1 MVAQFEWKD
10 EFNLGVE
17 RIDKEH
23 QRLFKIINKL
33 FSFQEE
39 DKNGQWA
46 CQEGIKY
53 FRTHTVKHFADEE
66 AYMSEIHYSGLE
78 RHRQIHTNFRENTL
92 PALERELERTDYAPD
107 AVEHFLGVCAGWLI
121 GHTMTEDLAITGK
134 HAQRWEKLLP
144 GEEINALRKAI
155 IQTVFDLFHLESRL
169 ISDAYSGERFGNG
182 IYYRLVY
189 STGQD
194 EQWQEIIIAFEEKL
208 LINTVG
214 KMMGIQTN
222 SLDSMLIHATRY
234 TAQQFV
240 QRIMEQFPAME
251 HYKLTEEN
259 LLTYEQLQELFK
271 REQLQASL
279 LFHTGG
285 AGYFAYCVIAPH
297 LLESGFGTA
306 IQAGNALS
314 EVERYLT
321 DRKAQ
326 AAQKELSNKR
336 KILLVD
342 DSATIRQGMKS
353 LLGEDY
359 DVALADSG
367 VAAIRAIT
375 LDRPDL
381 VLMDYEMPVCDGR
394 QTLEML
400 RADEELGDLPVIFL
414 TGKRDPESMIKVMP
428 LKPAGYLLKTS
439 KPADL
444 KKEIA
449 AFFEKQKA

>member
-155 IQTVFDLFHLESRL
+155 IQTVFDLFHLESKL
-169 ISDAYSGERFGNG
+169 ISDVYSGERFGNG
-182 IYYRLVY
+182 LYYRLVY

-271 REQLQASL
+271 REQLQACC
-279 LFHTGG
+279 FTPG
-285 AGYFAYCVIAPH
+285 APAILPIASSPRTCWRAGSAPPSRRATRCRRS
-297 LLESGFGTA
+297 SGISQTA
-306 IQAGNALS
+306 RRRRLRRS
-314 EVERYLT
+314 
-321 DRKAQ
+321 
-326 AAQKELSNKR
+326 
-336 KILLVD
+336 
-342 DSATIRQGMKS
+342 SAINGKS
-353 LLGEDY
+353 CWWMTLPP
-359 DVALADSG
+359 SG
-367 VAAIRAIT
+367 R
-375 LDRPDL
+375 
-381 VLMDYEMPVCDGR
+381 E
-394 QTLEML
+394 
-400 RADEELGDLPVIFL
+400 
-414 TGKRDPESMIKVMP
+414 
-428 LKPAGYLLKTS
+428 
-439 KPADL
+439 
-444 KKEIA
+444 
-449 AFFEKQKA
+449 